1 MENLVSVF
9 LSFLKRMFRAFFFLF
24 DVVGVILIQG
34 EDLAKGVNTYPP
46 VDTIT
51 GRPMFHQNYFAQ

>member
-1 MENLVSVF
+1 
-9 LSFLKRMFRAFFFLF
+9 MFRAFFFLF

>member
-9 LSFLKRMFRAFFFLF
+9 LSFLKKKFRAFFLF

-34 EDLAKGVNTYPP
+34 EDLAKGVNTYSS

-51 GRPMFHQNYFAQ
+51 GRPMFHQNYFA

>member
-9 LSFLKRMFRAFFFLF
+9 LSFLKKMFRAFFLF
-24 DVVGVILIQG
+24 DLVGVVFIQG
-34 EDLAKGVNTYPP
+34 EDLAKGVNTYPS

-51 GRPMFHQNYFAQ
+51 GRPMFHQSYFAQ

>member
-9 LSFLKRMFRAFFFLF
+9 LSFLKKKCRAFFLF
-24 DVVGVILIQG
+24 DMVGVFLIQG
-34 EDLAKGVNTYPP
+34 EDLAKGVNTYSS

-51 GRPMFHQNYFAQ
+51 GRSMFHQNYFAQ